1 MIPRRA
7 LLVGLTVF
15 LLAAIVRPVWAAE
28 PVKVVIVAGSNFY
41 KVGEHDYLAGSAVL
55 TNLLRQ
61 TPGIVPVL
69 AVDWPKKPEETFEG
83 ARAVVMFC
91 DGGDKHPF
99 LKEDRLVQIEKL
111 AAAGV
116 GLVALHQVDDVPKS
130 RGDRTR
136 VLLGAAWENG
146 YSRRAHWVTTFSTF
160 SAHPV
165 SRGVAPFTIDDGWL
179 YHLRFVPEL
188 RGVSPLL
195 RAAPPKATTALEAD
209 SDSIVSWAY
218 DRPGGGRSF
227 IFTGAHLHKSL
238 AEEGYRRFL
247 INGILWSAHVEIPEA
262 GAPVALAPGDLKP
275 TPEPRGISQTP
286 KP

>member
-7 LLVGLTVF
+7 LLFGLTVF

-28 PVKVVIVAGSNFY
+28 PVKVVIVAGSNFS

-116 GLVALHQVDDVPKS
+116 GLVALHQVDDVPKNL
-130 RGDRTR
+130 GDRTR

-146 YSRRAHWVTTFSTF
+146 FSQRAHWETRFSTF
-160 SAHPV
+160 PGHPV
-165 SRGVAPFTIDDGWL
+165 FRGVAPFTIDDGWL

-195 RAAPPKATTALEAD
+195 RTAPPKAPAALESD

-227 IFTGAHLHKSL
+227 IFTGAHLHESL

-247 INGILWSAHVEIPEA
+247 VNGILWAARVEIPEA

-275 TPEPRGISQTP
+275 TPEPQGSRKSP
-286 KP
+286 